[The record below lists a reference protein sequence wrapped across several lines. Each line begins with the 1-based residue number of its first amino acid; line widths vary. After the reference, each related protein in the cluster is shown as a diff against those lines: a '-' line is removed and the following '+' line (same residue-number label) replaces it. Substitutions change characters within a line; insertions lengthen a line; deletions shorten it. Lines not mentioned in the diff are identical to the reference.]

1 MKSMHTYR
9 LTFWIPAIVVSMFL
23 ILFGIQVYNE
33 YLQRQQIVINDGQNS
48 LNDAALQLAHN
59 LEYALA
65 NNDQQ
70 QAQSHIA
77 RFSLRRDASFSILV
91 NPQQQIVYASR
102 FAWMSKPADRLLN
115 RQQLKLINQAAD
127 KQTIQQRYADGILH
141 IAVPLTLSGRGL
153 FATGENAPVL
163 FLESNIVY
171 QLSQVS
177 QNLWRELL
185 PILLLFSLATLLLI
199 GITRG
204 IVLKPL
210 SALKHLANQLSQQQF
225 DLHNPLH
232 GNTEQTAVGDTL
244 VNAGR
249 QFKQYIAEISDR
261 EYRLNLTLQSIG
273 DAVIVTDADG
283 LITRINAVACQL
295 TGWSEQQALGQP
307 LLSVFDI
314 YHAST
319 LEPRPNPVKKV
330 LETGETVELAN
341 HTVLYA
347 RDGGRYYISDSA
359 APIRAQDTPEAPIL
373 GVILV
378 FQNVTQQYQL
388 RQELRQSVAFL
399 QNMLRVTP
407 SVTYVLDL
415 LPGPTF
421 QLNYVTEAVL
431 AMTGDNAEYWL
442 ANSQNWLSRV
452 HPDDVER
459 VQATLK
465 KALSSD
471 KPVSNTF
478 RFQHHDGHYIYVQD
492 HLSAT
497 YSDDHN
503 GHRQQIVGVV
513 MDISEQQQAIAENQL
528 LGDILERSVNEIYI
542 IDAETLTFMLVNQGA
557 RNNLGYSMDELRQ
570 MTPLDL
576 KRDFNREQLLRKF
589 RPLQQNQQIRLQFET
604 HHWRKDNSS
613 YPVSVSVQM
622 DRYGDRKVFVV
633 IADDISERKRVEQ
646 ALLAER
652 SLLRGI
658 IDSTP
663 DMIFCKDTTGV
674 YIRCNKAVE
683 QLLAM
688 PEAEIIGKT
697 DFELFPEAEA
707 HRFIEHDRLA
717 ISRGVSHLN
726 EETLTYPDGRQILLE
741 TLKTPFRNA
750 QGETLGTLGIG
761 RDITDQRHA
770 EQALRLAEMVFE
782 NSNEGIIITDA
793 ENRIIRVNPAFTAM
807 TDYQEADAIGQNPS
821 LLQSGKHDSHFYQEL
836 WSALDSHGRW
846 SGEIHN
852 RRKNGEIYLQ
862 WLSITQVN
870 NLAGER
876 QNYVAI
882 MSDISKFREAEQRI
896 SFLAHHDVLTKLPN
910 RALLGDRIRQAI
922 INCDRHNQKLA
933 LLYMDLDRFK
943 FINDS
948 LGHAIGDLLLIA
960 VAGRLVEQM
969 REQDTV
975 CRTGGDEF
983 IILLPDSDA
992 DGAAHVAQKLVE
1004 KMTEPFEI
1012 DGNQLFVSLSIGI
1025 SIYPDNG
1032 SDAETLN
1039 KHADTAMYRAKH
1051 GGRNQYQFFTE
1062 EMHSQ
1067 IVHKL
1072 ELEHALR
1079 FALARD
1085 ELYLEFQPQV
1095 DVAANRITGAEALL
1109 RWQHP
1114 QLGLISPMEFIPVAE
1129 ETGMINPIGHWI
1141 LNNAIGQCK
1150 QWCDAGHHDIVI
1162 AVNLSAVQF
1171 NNPTLVGNIVD
1182 ILKAHQLPAANL
1194 ELEITESVAMLNIE
1208 LTIKQL
1214 RSLADAGIRLSLDD
1228 FGTGYSSLNYL
1239 KKFPIDKL
1247 KIDQGFVFDMLEDED
1262 DAAIVDAVITL
1273 ARSLGLKTLAEGVET
1288 HAHLLALQEKGCD
1301 FMQGYYFS
1309 RPVSA
1314 EQFISLLNKRPLP

>member
-1 MKSMHTYR
+1 MMKSMHTYR
-9 LTFWIPAIVVSMFL
+9 LTFWIPAIVVSLFL

-33 YLQRQQIVINDGQNS
+33 YLKRQQIVIKHAQDS

-77 RFSLRRDASFSILV
+77 RFSLRRDASFGILV
-91 NPQQQIVYASR
+91 NHQQQIAYASR
-102 FAWMSKPADRLLN
+102 FAWMSKPTNNLLN
-115 RQQLKLINQAAD
+115 HQQLKLINQAAD
-127 KQTIQQRYADGILH
+127 KQTIQQHYAEGILN
-141 IAVPLTLSGRGL
+141 IAVPLTLTGRGL
-153 FATGENAPVL
+153 FANGENAPVL

-171 QLSQVS
+171 QLNQVS

-185 PILLLFSLATLLLI
+185 PMLLLFSLATLLLI
-199 GITRG
+199 AITRG

-210 SALKHLANQLSQQQF
+210 SALKDLANQLSQQQF
-225 DLHNPLH
+225 DLHNPLRGH
-232 GNTEQTAVGDTL
+232 TEQTAIAETL

-273 DAVIVTDADG
+273 DAVIVTDSDG
-283 LITRINAVACQL
+283 LITQINKTACQL
-295 TGWSEQQALGQP
+295 TGWSAQQALGQP

-330 LETGETVELAN
+330 LETGKTVALAN

-347 RDGGRYYISDSA
+347 RDGGRYYISDTA
-359 APIRAQDTPEAPIL
+359 APIRAQDNHEAPIL

-388 RQELRQSVAFL
+388 HQELRQSVEFL
-399 QNMLRVTP
+399 QNILRVTP

-415 LPGPTF
+415 LPGKTF
-421 QLNYVTEAVL
+421 QLSYITESVD

-442 ANSQNWLSRV
+442 ANSLNWLSRV
-452 HPDDVER
+452 HPDDVGG

-465 KALSSD
+465 KALTSD
-471 KPVSNTF
+471 KPVSNIF
-478 RFQHHDGHYIYVQD
+478 RFQHHNGHYIYVQD

-513 MDISEQQQAIAENQL
+513 TDISEQ
-528 LGDILERSVNEIYI
+528 
-542 IDAETLTFMLVNQGA
+542 
-557 RNNLGYSMDELRQ
+557 
-570 MTPLDL
+570 
-576 KRDFNREQLLRKF
+576 
-589 RPLQQNQQIRLQFET
+589 
-604 HHWRKDNSS
+604 
-613 YPVSVSVQM
+613 
-622 DRYGDRKVFVV
+622 
-633 IADDISERKRVEQ
+633 
-646 ALLAER
+646 
-652 SLLRGI
+652 
-658 IDSTP
+658 
-663 DMIFCKDTTGV
+663 
-674 YIRCNKAVE
+674 
-683 QLLAM
+683 
-688 PEAEIIGKT
+688 
-697 DFELFPEAEA
+697 
-707 HRFIEHDRLA
+707 
-717 ISRGVSHLN
+717 
-726 EETLTYPDGRQILLE
+726 
-741 TLKTPFRNA
+741 
-750 QGETLGTLGIG
+750 
-761 RDITDQRHA
+761 RHA
-770 EQALRLAEMVFE
+770 EDALKLAEMVFE

-793 ENRIIRVNPAFTAM
+793 DNQIIRVNPAFTM
-807 TDYQEADAIGQNPS
+807 ITDYQEVEAIGQNPS
-821 LLQSGKHDSHFYQEL
+821 LLQSGKHDCHFYQEL
-836 WSALDSHGRW
+836 WSALDSKGRW

-870 NLAGER
+870 NLAGQR

-910 RALLGDRIRQAI
+910 RALLSDRIRQAI
-922 INCDRHNQKLA
+922 ITCDRHHQKLA

-943 FINDS
+943 FVNDS

-960 VAGRLVEQM
+960 VAGRLVEQT

-1004 KMTEPFEI
+1004 KMTEPFDIE
-1012 DGNQLFVSLSIGI
+1012 GNQLFVSLSIGI

-1039 KHADTAMYRAKH
+1039 KHADSAMYRAKH

-1079 FALARD
+1079 FALAHD
-1085 ELYLEFQPQV
+1085 ELYLEFQPQI
-1095 DVAANRITGAEALL
+1095 DVRANRITGAETLL

-1114 QLGLISPMEFIPVAE
+1114 KLGHISPIEFIPVAE
-1129 ETGMINPIGHWI
+1129 ETGMINPIGQWI
-1141 LNNAIGQCK
+1141 LDNAIAQCK
-1150 QWCDAGHHDIVI
+1150 QWCDAGHQDIVI

-1171 NNPTLVGNIVD
+1171 NNPTLVGSIVD

-1247 KIDQGFVFDMLEDED
+1247 KIDQGFVFDMLDDED

-1301 FMQGYYFS
+1301 LMQGFYFS
-1309 RPVSA
+1309 QPVSA
-1314 EQFISLLNKRPLP
+1314 EQFINLLNKRPLP